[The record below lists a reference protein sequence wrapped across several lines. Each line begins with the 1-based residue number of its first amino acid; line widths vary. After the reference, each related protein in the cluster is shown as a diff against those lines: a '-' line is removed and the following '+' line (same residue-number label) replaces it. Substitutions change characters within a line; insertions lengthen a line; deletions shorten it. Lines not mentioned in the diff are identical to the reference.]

1 VEQNDADSVVDV
13 LTPVLGC
20 SSVQIFGMRKL
31 TLLNQAENS
40 ILRVAS
46 AIEAKRRLC
55 DQSNVIAAVYR
66 WKNGMLTPCP
76 RIELDVCRRA
86 VS

>member
-20 SSVQIFGMRKL
+20 CPVQIFGMSKL

-40 ILRVAS
+40 IL
-46 AIEAKRRLC
+46 
-55 DQSNVIAAVYR
+55 
-66 WKNGMLTPCP
+66 
-76 RIELDVCRRA
+76 
-86 VS
+86 